1 MITVMK
7 ESSGPMLAVTA
18 TGTVTGEDYT
28 EVWIPALQKVIS
40 DYGKCRA
47 LLYMDEN
54 FKGWDLKAMWEDTKF
69 GIKHRNDF
77 ARIAVV
83 GGPDWVRWGVKLGE
97 LMMDCEIKTYEPSQ
111 LKEALSWAAQTPK
124 CACDD

>member
-1 MITVMK
+1 MLKIML
-7 ESSGPMLAVTA
+7 ESTPGMLAVQA
-18 TGTVTGEDYT
+18 TGTLTDEDYK
-28 EVWIPALQKVIS
+28 ESWLPALEKIIEVNEVAN
-40 DYGKCRA
+40 A
-47 LLYMDEN
+47 LLYMDEG
-54 FKGWDLKAMWEDTKF
+54 FKGWDMKAMWEDTKF